1 MAKNK
6 FSVWWIVVF
15 GLCFMF
21 SSVLVFFKSKRIEND
36 ERLKILCTTFPIY
49 DWTRHII
56 GDDSETIVLSLVEKN
71 GINYHTFVPSAT
83 DLQQIKNSQLFV
95 CIGTEKEYQEVIKEE
110 SLFEKDYEKTEK
122 ILNLSDTAKII
133 SEDRFEKDNEHI
145 WLSIKNAKIFTKLI
159 AEKIEDLDPAN
170 REKYEK
176 NLQKYLTQLDSIDDE
191 YEDVFSGKNIKPLIL
206 CDKNPFWWLFTD
218 YNVSFYAAMS
228 ECNES
233 TVLSGALEK
242 IVGLETIHF
251 LTEKMNDSNISVIF
265 KLDNSTDK
273 FAYQILKDSKN
284 PLGDILA
291 LDTMHSATLSE
302 ALKGKSYVKVMRSN
316 LEEIKKAL

>member
-21 SSVLVFFKSKRIEND
+21 SSVLVFFKSKRVENE

-56 GDDSETIVLSLVEKN
+56 GEDSETIVLSMLEKN
-71 GINYHTFVPSAT
+71 GINYHTFVPSVT

-95 CIGTEKEYQEVIKEE
+95 CIGTEKEYQEIVREDI
-110 SLFEKDYEKTEK
+110 LYEMDFGTSRK
-122 ILNLSDTAKII
+122 ILNLSDVAKTI
-133 SEDRFEKDNEHI
+133 SFDCFEKDNEHI

-159 AEKIEDLDPAN
+159 AEKIEELDYSN
-170 REKYEK
+170 KDKYEK

-191 YEDVFSGKNIKPLIL
+191 YREVFSENNIKPLIL
-206 CDKNPFWWLFTD
+206 CDKNPFYWLFTD
-218 YNVSFYAAMS
+218 YSVNFYAALS

-233 TVLSGALEK
+233 LVLSGALEK
-242 IVGLETIHF
+242 FVGSEIIHL
-251 LTEKMNDSNISVIF
+251 LTEKMDDSNISVIF

-273 FAYQILKDSKN
+273 FAYQILKDSKS
-284 PLGDILA
+284 PLGDIIA
-291 LDTMHSATLSE
+291 LDTMHAVTLSE
-302 ALKGKSYVKVMRSN
+302 ALKGKSYVKVMREN
-316 LEEIKKAL
+316 LEKIKKAL